1 MAELSKEDIAVIDAA
16 GALGEKR
23 ITVRIG
29 LRKFGV
35 GVLVGVVVLG
45 LCSYF
50 GVRID
55 KALLPAIICSR
66 LRRSLGRFI

>member
-1 MAELSKEDIAVIDAA
+1 MTLHVDMAELSKEDIAAIDAA

-35 GVLVGVVVLG
+35 GVLVAVAVLG

-50 GVRID
+50 RIRID
-55 KALLPAIICSR
+55 KS
-66 LRRSLGRFI
+66 S

>member
-23 ITVRIG
+23 ITARIG

-55 KALLPAIICSR
+55 KSLLDLLLCSNSR
-66 LRRSLGRFI
+66 